1 MNNFYIKYGFVI
13 AGLMVAY
20 FLILKLIGWHQYPV
34 LSSVNGLIIGA
45 GIFYA
50 IRSYKRSVQVFK
62 YEVGFRIG
70 LLTGGLASII
80 FVIFMAVYIFH
91 IDMQFAMA
99 ILKSWNI
106 NYDTGAQILL
116 FSIFIMSCST
126 TVVLTLTFM
135 QLLKESRNQN
145 TTNF

>member
-1 MNNFYIKYGFVI
+1 
-13 AGLMVAY
+13 
-20 FLILKLIGWHQYPV
+20 
-34 LSSVNGLIIGA
+34 
-45 GIFYA
+45 
-50 IRSYKRSVQVFK
+50 VQVFK

>member
-1 MNNFYIKYGFVI
+1 M
-13 AGLMVAY
+13 A

-50 IRSYKRSVQVFK
+50 IRSYKRSVQIFK
-62 YEVGFRIG
+62 YGAGFRIG

-135 QLLKESRNQN
+135 QLLKESRNQK